1 MEEKD
6 YQNQLRILE
15 TKFQKLEDA
24 KGKKN
29 IWDIISIISSFLI
42 PLSIFFAGYFL
53 SKSDQEAKIA
63 NQQKELQIA
72 EIKSKVD
79 QATLVSVF
87 LEALIDTNVYK
98 RQLAIKSILLA
109 LPEKGEEIVRM
120 ISDKD
125 PNETVKNYAK
135 ESLNENSSNKIRND
149 LIQKVFDK
157 DKQTRMSSTNQLI
170 QNWIN
175 DEMLV
180 TDLINYANNR
190 LDDAPE
196 NMSGII
202 NVIVVLNKVN
212 KTILKNNYVM
222 VSNFI
227 NKIDNLEGR
236 SLAKE
241 KIQILKFQIK

>member
-1 MEEKD
+1 MEEKE
-6 YQNQLRILE
+6 YQNQIRVLE
-15 TKFQKLEDA
+15 TKIQKLEDT

-29 IWDIISIISSFLI
+29 IWDIISIITSFLI

-63 NQQKELQIA
+63 NSQKELQIA

-87 LEALIDTNVYK
+87 LEALIDTNVFK

-125 PNETVKNYAK
+125 PNENVKNYAK
-135 ESLNENSSNKIRND
+135 ESLNENSNNKIRND
-149 LIQKVFDK
+149 LIQKIFDK
-157 DKQTRMSSTNQLI
+157 DKQTRMLSTNQLI
-170 QNWIN
+170 QNCIN

-180 TDLINYANNR
+180 TELINYANNR

-202 NVIVVLNKVN
+202 NTIVVLNKVN
-212 KTILKNNYVM
+212 HTILKNNHII

-227 NKIDNLEGR
+227 DKIENLEGR
-236 SLAKE
+236 TETK
-241 KIQILKFQIK
+241 KNIQILKLQIK